1 MGAMKPRTESGPM
14 EVTKEARSYVM
25 RVPMQD
31 GGRLVVALGPDEALS
46 LGRLLV
52 QQATSPEADPPTS
65 ADSGDARPA

>member
-14 EVTKEARSYVM
+14 EVTKEARSYVI
-25 RVPMQD
+25 RLPMQD

-52 QQATSPEADPPTS
+52 QEATARETDSP
-65 ADSGDARPA
+65 G